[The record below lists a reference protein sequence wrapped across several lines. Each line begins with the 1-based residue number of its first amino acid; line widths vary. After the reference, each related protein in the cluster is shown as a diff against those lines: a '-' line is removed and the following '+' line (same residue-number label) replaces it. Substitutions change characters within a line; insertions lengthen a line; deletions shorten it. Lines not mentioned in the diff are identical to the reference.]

1 MLGEIPR
8 MTRRRGVPF
17 YLLVHVLYATGESTL
32 VRDYEFCLAPKAL
45 PKERVSASLELVVQS
60 PAAIEVNSFCVW
72 T

>member
-32 VRDYEFCLAPKAL
+32 VRDYEFCFGAQSLTQRKGQCFIG
-45 PKERVSASLELVVQS
+45 VSCPVPSS
-60 PAAIEVNSFCVW
+60 H
-72 T
+72 